1 MRGPGWSASTPNRA
15 ASVGPT
21 WLPRP
26 RTNRP
31 PLHRL
36 RSQAAVAVAAGERAK
51 ATATL
56 VPTSTRSVAWTAA
69 AARRYGSR
77 RTSRTQTA
85 SQPAASAAAARRA
98 ASRGLTPPGR
108 VRPTL
113 PRPDIAAQYQH
124 QTPPPKPP
132 AHGGPVQTTKE
143 LRRG

>member
-31 PLHRL
+31 PLHRP
-36 RSQAAVAVAAGERAK
+36 RSQAAVAVAVGERAK

-69 AARRYGSR
+69 AASRYGSR

-98 ASRGLTPPGR
+98 ASLGRTEPGR
-108 VRPTL
+108 VTPSLLT
-113 PRPDIAAQYQH
+113 DAAILHSYPPP
-124 QTPPPKPP
+124 TPPD
-132 AHGGPVQTTKE
+132 HGGPGQKAKK
-143 LRRG
+143 LGPG